1 MSRQGDD
8 TLTFLSANAR
18 HDFFVSELRICVM
31 LNELLNIIDAS
42 QQIIDDVFNDRKSVV
57 ERNSL
62 FFYTY
67 SLAMQLSIK

>member
-18 HDFFVSELRICVM
+18 HDFVVSELRICAM